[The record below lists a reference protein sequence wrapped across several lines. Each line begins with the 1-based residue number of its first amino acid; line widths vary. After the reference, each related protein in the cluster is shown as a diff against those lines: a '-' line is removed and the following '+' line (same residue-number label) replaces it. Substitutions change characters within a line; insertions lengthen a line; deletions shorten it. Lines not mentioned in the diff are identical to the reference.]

1 MTVSKRI
8 RDQIYLDYLNGM
20 RPAYIQE
27 RNGVPKSTY
36 YTIVNEEKRKEMEQ
50 ARIDFAE
57 LDEFCENGK
66 NEQ

>member
-27 RNGVPKSTY
+27 RNDVPKSTY
-36 YTIVNEEKRKEMEQ
+36 YTIINGEKRKQMEQ

-57 LDEFCENGK
+57 MDEINENGI